1 MVLWFA
7 RGLRRRVLTTRY
19 PLAEPDPWTRQLP
32 TPPVFDATL
41 LDTDLADALVAICPG
56 EALRRADHVLV
67 YDVGACTACGRGLAA
82 APEAVRPSGVF
93 ELAATA
99 RQQLIKQIPLRK
111 TTRRE
116 GLS

>member
-7 RGLRRRVLTTRY
+7 RGLRRGVVTTRY
-19 PLAEPDPWTRQLP
+19 PLAAPEPWTRDLP
-32 TPPVFDATL
+32 TPPVFNGRL
-41 LDTDLADALVAICPG
+41 LDIDLADELVAICPSL
-56 EALRRADHVLV
+56 ALRRTDHTLI
-67 YDVGACTACGRGLAA
+67 YDVGACTACGRCLAA

-99 RQQLIKQIPLRK
+99 RGQLIKRIPLQK
-111 TTRRE
+111 SSRRE